1 MADSDVGAPLIGGDD
16 CTMRIFIDNARIGED
31 LIVSADVKANT
42 TKFRDDHAGNK
53 VSKVDIRVWG
63 YDLSIKMHYKTDKV
77 LQALLKFY
85 AAKRNAGT
93 TPVTMAIMLAVQ
105 ERDAAAKRPAYL
117 FSPVVA
123 DYNLA
128 IPGMKERLTQS
139 LDCWA
144 ESFRPFAGL

>member
-1 MADSDVGAPLIGGDD
+1 MDDVGSPLVGGDD
-16 CTMRIFIDNARIGED
+16 CTMRVFINSARFGED

-63 YDLSIKMHYKTDKV
+63 WDLSIKFHYKTDAMV
-77 LQALLKFY
+77 QALMAFY
-85 AAKRNAGT
+85 AAKQTAGV
-93 TPVTMAIMLAVQ
+93 TPVTMAVMLAVQ
-105 ERDAAAKRPAYL
+105 QRDQAAKKPAYL

-123 DYNLA
+123 DYNLG

-144 ESFRPFAGL
+144 ETWKPFAGV